1 MDGNPCV
8 TTMRNDAR
16 ECHGVQNTTRCFF
29 AKSTMARTW
38 VTKIDA
44 ASLGG
49 DGVSSSDAGA
59 EVRH

>member
-1 MDGNPCV
+1 M
-8 TTMRNDAR
+8 MRTSVMACR
-16 ECHGVQNTTRCFF
+16 TPRCFF

-44 ASLGG
+44 ASLGA
-49 DGVSSSDAGA
+49 DGVSSSGSGAGA